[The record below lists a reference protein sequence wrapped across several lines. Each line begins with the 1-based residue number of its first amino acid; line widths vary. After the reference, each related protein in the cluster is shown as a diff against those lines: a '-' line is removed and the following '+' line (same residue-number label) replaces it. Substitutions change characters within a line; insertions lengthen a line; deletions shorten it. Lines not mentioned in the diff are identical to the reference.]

1 MCVVQKIDEISVK
14 IPPPAALC
22 STASLVYAGPAA
34 MMLGNIAA
42 TAFFAIWELPQN
54 LCGIAVFLVLR
65 LADGVR
71 ATARDGR
78 FLYVQ
83 TRGLAVSL
91 GWFVFWVA
99 WLGPGGDGARE
110 RNRRHEY
117 GHTVQS
123 RIFGPLYL
131 VLIGLPSAARAVYA
145 RLYFAAHKRPWN
157 GYYRGYP
164 ENWADRLGGI
174 SSSERQ

>member
-1 MCVVQKIDEISVK
+1 MT
-14 IPPPAALC
+14 LR
-22 STASLVYAGPAA
+22 T
-34 MMLGNIAA
+34 IAA

-54 LCGIAVFLVLR
+54 LLGLLFYVVLR
-65 LADGVR
+65 LTGGVR
-71 ATARDGR
+71 ATVREGR

-83 TRGLAVSL
+83 TRSSAISL

-99 WLGPGGDGARE
+99 WLGTGGENPRE

-123 RIFGPLYL
+123 RMFGPLYL
-131 VLIGLPSAARAVYA
+131 PIIGLPSAARAVYA
-145 RLYFAAHKRPWN
+145 RLYFIRHRRPWN

-164 ENWADRLGGI
+164 ERWADRLGGI
-174 SSSERQ
+174 SRTERQ

>member
-1 MCVVQKIDEISVK
+1 MTLE
-14 IPPPAALC
+14 
-22 STASLVYAGPAA
+22 Y
-34 MMLGNIAA
+34 IAA

-54 LCGIAVFLVLR
+54 LCGLLAYLVLR
-65 LADGVR
+65 LSGGVR
-71 ATARDGR
+71 ETQRDGR

-83 TRGLAVSL
+83 TRGTAVSL

-99 WLGPGGDGARE
+99 WLGSGGPGARE

-164 ENWADRLGGI
+164 EDWADRLGGI
-174 SSSERQ
+174 TPTERK